1 MEVDVKAIFSK
12 NLITISETA
21 SLAEA
26 ETLMSKNKI
35 RHLPVTNQNSNIVG
49 ILSRTDFSALKHVE
63 ADTQKLK
70 VKSFMTSPALAIANK
85 TSVKT
90 LVDIM
95 MAKKISSVL
104 VTDNNTIVGIV
115 TTEDLLKLLAQNIDL
130 IRTAEKIRVESMGP
144 EGLLF

>member
-1 MEVDVKAIFSK
+1 MEVDVKSIFSK
-12 NLITISETA
+12 NLITISETS

-26 ETLMSKNKI
+26 ETLMSNNKI
-35 RHLPVTNQNSNIVG
+35 RHLPVTNQTSNIVG

-63 ADTQKLK
+63 ADLQNLK
-70 VKSFMTSPALAIANK
+70 VKSFMSSPALAVANK

-95 MAKKISSVL
+95 MAKKISSAL
-104 VTDNNTIVGIV
+104 VTDNNSIIGIV
-115 TTEDLLKLLAQNIDL
+115 TTEDLLKLLDQNIEL
-130 IRTAEKIRVESMGP
+130 IKTAEKISVESIGP